1 MDQYVDA
8 GENLKFKLP
17 LIGKGPFSYKLKRN
31 GVDLPDSE
39 NRFKINDLD
48 GTLIISL
55 PSND

>member
-8 GENLKFKLP
+8 GENFKLKLP

-31 GVDLPDSE
+31 GVDIPDSE